1 MKSTHA
7 RGVALVC
14 VSAIAFSTAGLF
26 TKGVSADAW
35 TVIFWRGVSA
45 ALFTLGYAL
54 LRGDFR
60 RELRGFGAAA
70 WGSTL
75 LNVSGTAAFI
85 PAFKLTSI
93 ANVALIW
100 ASAPFVTALLAWVLL
115 KERPSRRVVLASCVA
130 IIGVFVVI
138 SGSLGGGTLLGD
150 ALAFWMTL
158 MIAGMMVL
166 YRRYPQTPVLLP
178 NALASIALLPVALWF
193 TTPMQV
199 ISTELMLLLLFGV
212 LFALASV
219 TFTMGARILPPT
231 EAALLSALE
240 TPLAPIWAFLL
251 LSEIPTGAAVVGGA
265 MIMAALIWSQM
276 RGRSTLRVG

>member
-7 RGVALVC
+7 QGVALVC
-14 VSAIAFSTAGLF
+14 ISAIAFSTAGLF

-35 TVIFWRGVSA
+35 SVIFWRGVSA
-45 ALFTLGYAL
+45 AVFTLVYAL

-60 RELRGFGAAA
+60 REWHGFGAAA

-75 LNVSGTAAFI
+75 LSVSGTAAFI

-115 KERPSRRVVLASCVA
+115 KERPSQRVLLASCVA
-130 IIGVFVVI
+130 IIGVFVVV
-138 SGSLGGGTLLGD
+138 SGSFGGGTLLGD

-158 MIAGMMVL
+158 MIAGIMVL
-166 YRRYPQTPVLLP
+166 YRRFPQTPVLLP
-178 NALASIALLPVALWF
+178 NALASVILLPVALWF
-193 TTPMQV
+193 TAPLQV
-199 ISTELMLLLLFGV
+199 ISMELLLLLVFGV
-212 LFALASV
+212 VFALASV

-251 LSEIPTGAAVVGGA
+251 LSEIPTWAAAIGGA
-265 MIMAALIWSQM
+265 MIMGALIWSQM
-276 RGRSTLRVG
+276 RGRAA

>member
-7 RGVALVC
+7 QGVALVC
-14 VSAIAFSTAGLF
+14 VSAIVFSTAGLF

-35 TVIFWRGVSA
+35 SVIFWRGVSA
-45 ALFTLGYAL
+45 AVFTLGYAL
-54 LRGDFR
+54 LRGDFG
-60 RELRGFGAAA
+60 REMRGFDKAA
-70 WGSTL
+70 WASTL

-100 ASAPFVTALLAWVLL
+100 ASAPFVTAILAWLLL
-115 KERPSRRVVLASCVA
+115 KERPSQRVVSASCVA
-130 IIGVFVVI
+130 IIGVFVVV
-138 SGSLGGGTLLGD
+138 SGSFGGGTLLGD

-166 YRRYPQTPVLLP
+166 YRRYPDTPVLLP
-178 NALASIALLPVALWF
+178 NALASVILLPVAFWF
-193 TTPMQV
+193 TDPMQV
-199 ISTELMLLLLFGV
+199 ISSDLMWLLLFGV

-251 LSEIPTGAAVVGGA
+251 LSEIPTGAAVIGGV
-265 MIMAALIWSQM
+265 MIMAALIWSQ
-276 RGRSTLRVG
+276 RRVGQRPSA